1 MQIEELNSYTE
12 LFDTYGLLLSKKQ
25 YELMDK
31 YLNCDLSESEL
42 ASFDG
47 SSRQSVH
54 DAISKAKKQLV
65 EYESK
70 CKFIE
75 SNKNLKKKLIKLQ
88 AFLSNEEYEQAKQ
101 LAENIIE
108 NQGESAWVYL
118 KVWAK
123 D

>member
-75 SNKNLKKKLIKLQ
+75 SNKNLKKKLSKLQ

-108 NQGESAWVYL
+108 NQGE
-118 KVWAK
+118 
-123 D
+123 

>member
-1 MQIEELNSYTE
+1 MQIEELNSYTK

-54 DAISKAKKQLV
+54 DAISKAKKQLF
-65 EYESK
+65 EFESK

-75 SNKNLKKKLIKLQ
+75 TNKILQMKLNELK
-88 AFLSNEEYEQAKQ
+88 AFLNNGKYEQAKQ

-108 NQGESAWVYL
+108 NQGE
-118 KVWAK
+118 
-123 D
+123 